1 MPILTA
7 DFLSGSTKNLI
18 VDAGFTNIFAM
29 DFISALVNSESE
41 IFLSVLK
48 SGDFRDDSGLF
59 IQHGKFKCLLTVDS
73 NLLNFGRFPRVDL
86 LCSSFAGGASGF
98 PLCFENYTELE
109 KKAIIARNRGAIKA
123 TNSINIKSTK
133 AKYFMPYAG
142 FFVEKIE
149 RDHYIKKMNIKNTIE
164 DYKKI
169 CISSRCELL
178 NVNDNQYFTFK
189 GSELIAKNIDLI
201 KKMSIPDHSKN
212 LIYNDQ
218 LVDKELLQKLF
229 KYFQGCNF
237 NDDLVVEL
245 IPTDG
250 NFSNYSQR
258 FTLDF
263 KNNIYKKVDPSFDSK
278 KIEIATLSTKLRYLQ
293 IKARK
298 AELLDIIKKGKP
310 WEDLSIGFQCRVYR
324 MPNIYNS
331 EFWFYF
337 TNVYVGKSA
346 ATG

>member
-1 MPILTA
+1 
-7 DFLSGSTKNLI
+7 
-18 VDAGFTNIFAM
+18 
-29 DFISALVNSESE
+29 
-41 IFLSVLK
+41 
-48 SGDFRDDSGLF
+48 
-59 IQHGKFKCLLTVDS
+59 
-73 NLLNFGRFPRVDL
+73 
-86 LCSSFAGGASGF
+86 
-98 PLCFENYTELE
+98 
-109 KKAIIARNRGAIKA
+109 
-123 TNSINIKSTK
+123 
-133 AKYFMPYAG
+133 
-142 FFVEKIE
+142 
-149 RDHYIKKMNIKNTIE
+149 
-164 DYKKI
+164 
-169 CISSRCELL
+169 
-178 NVNDNQYFTFK
+178 
-189 GSELIAKNIDLI
+189 
-201 KKMSIPDHSKN
+201 MSIPDHSKN